1 MSELKKG
8 RISKEEDLIIQG
20 NLDMPI
26 EELATRLNRN
36 VESLAEYIKK
46 KHGAVRSLKVLD
58 RYTLVDRP
66 FYRELKKQFSGE
78 ELELFKYYW
87 DNMVS
92 QFNKDVFA
100 TEEIQILDVCKLE
113 ILMNR
118 CLITS
123 NTNIQLVSSLENRL
137 REFETLISPDM
148 QEQEMA
154 MGWERQLSVLRSSQ
168 ESLTRELR
176 ELLTKKAG
184 MLKDMK
190 ATREQRIKR
199 LEDSRESFPAWV
211 SNMMQ
216 NPDIVKKYGLEMEKM
231 RLATIKEK
239 KRLSAYHKYEDGMID
254 QPFLN
259 VDTILSEDD
268 KHGTS

>member
-20 NLDMPI
+20 NLTTPVD
-26 EELATRLNRN
+26 ELATLLSRN

-46 KHGAVRSLKVLD
+46 KHGAIKSLKTLD
-58 RYTLVDRP
+58 RYSLLERP
-66 FYRELKKQFSGE
+66 FYKELKKQFSGE
-78 ELELFKYYW
+78 ELDLFKYYW

-123 NTNIQLVSSLENRL
+123 HTNIQLVSSLEDRL
-137 REFETLISPDM
+137 REFETLISPDLE
-148 QEQEMA
+148 EQEMA

-176 ELLTKKAG
+176 EILSKKAG

-199 LEDSRESFPAWV
+199 LEDSRESFPSWV
-211 SNMMQ
+211 ANMMQ
-216 NPDIVKKYGLEMEKM
+216 NPDTIRKYGIEMEKM

-239 KRLSAYHKYEDGMID
+239 KRLSAYYKYDDGLVD

-259 VDTILSEDD
+259 VDTILSEDE
-268 KHGTS
+268 KNAAS